1 MISDQKRKKGLRDA
15 FLTESNDDEL
25 NQIFSVWSRPEV
37 IELINEVGEIENP
50 IPLGIRMLKEIPEFR
65 KLAGK
70 AAKALIWG

>member
-15 FLTESNDDEL
+15 FLSESNDDEL
-25 NQIFSVWSRPEV
+25 NEIFSVWSRPEV